1 MIEQMLHILD
11 FDSFLYPQVL
21 WGLLLIPLLTAWYL
35 FRHRTS
41 QAQIHVSSTQD
52 FAHIPRSIF
61 VYVQHIPFVLRMSII
76 SLIITA
82 LARPVSYDTFADS
95 TTYGVDIVLAMDVS
109 SSMLAQDL
117 KPDRLEASKDVAA
130 KFIINRPTDR
140 IGLVVFSGESFT
152 QCPLTTDHAT
162 LLNHLDELKS
172 GIIEDGTA
180 IGTGLGLSVSRIKDS
195 KAISK
200 VIVLLTDGVNNRG
213 DIDPLTAAE
222 LAQKYG
228 IRIYTIGVGSQGE
241 APYPV
246 QTMWGIQFQMMP
258 VEIDEAVLQKIA
270 KTTGGK
276 YFRATNKKE
285 LFDIYQTID
294 SLEKTKI
301 EDFKFTTKYELFA
314 GFVWWALLLVV
325 MEFCIKLFGTKKYI

>member
-1 MIEQMLHILD
+1 MVDAMLHIFE
-11 FDSFLYPQVL
+11 FDTFLHKQVL
-21 WGLLLIPLLTAWYL
+21 WALLVLVPLIAWYI
-35 FRHRTS
+35 FKQHTRV
-41 QAQIHVSSTQD
+41 AHVSVSSLSG
-52 FAHIPRSIF
+52 FAFIPKTIY
-61 VYVQHIPFVLRMSII
+61 VYIQHIPFVFR
-76 SLIITA
+76 IITIACIIVA

-95 TTYGVDIVLAMDVS
+95 TTYGVDIVLAMDIS

-130 KFIINRPTDR
+130 KFITNRPYDR

-152 QCPLTTDHAT
+152 QCPLTSDHAT
-162 LLNHLDELKS
+162 LLNQLDELKS

-180 IGTGLGLSVSRIKDS
+180 IGTGLGLSVTRLKDS

-200 VIVLLTDGVNNRG
+200 VVVLLTDGVNNRG

-228 IRIYTIGVGSQGE
+228 VRIYTIGVGTQGE

-258 VEIDEAVLQKIA
+258 VEIDEAVLKKIA
-270 KTTGGK
+270 KTTGGS

-285 LFDIYQTID
+285 LFEIYQTID

-301 EDFKFTTKYELFA
+301 EDFKFTTKQEMYA
-314 GFVWWALLLVV
+314 GFVLWSLVFLV
-325 MEFCIKLFGTKKYI
+325 FEFIVKQAIIKKYI

>member
-1 MIEQMLHILD
+1 MIESMLHIFE
-11 FDSFLYPQVL
+11 FDAFLHKYFL
-21 WGLLLIPLLTAWYL
+21 WGLVILIPCVVWYIYS
-35 FRHRTS
+35 HS
-41 QAQIHVSSTQD
+41 KNAVSVHVSSISSFSGISQ
-52 FAHIPRSIF
+52 S
-61 VYVQHIPFVLRMSII
+61 VYIYIQHIPFVLRILAFASII
-76 SLIITA
+76 IA

-95 TTYGVDIVLAMDVS
+95 TTYGVDIVLAMDIS

-130 KFIINRPTDR
+130 KFIANRPYDR

-162 LLNHLDELKS
+162 LLNQLDQLKS
-172 GIIEDGTA
+172 GMIEDGTA
-180 IGTGLGLSVSRIKDS
+180 IGTGLGLSVTRIKDS

-200 VIVLLTDGVNNRG
+200 VVVLLTDGVNNRG

-222 LAQKYG
+222 LAKKYG
-228 IRIYTIGVGSQGE
+228 VRIYTIGVGTQGE

-246 QTMWGIQFQMMP
+246 QTLWGIEFQMMP
-258 VEIDEAVLQKIA
+258 VEIDEVVLQKIA
-270 KTTGGK
+270 NITGGK

-285 LFDIYQTID
+285 LLEIYQTID

-301 EDFKFTTKYELFA
+301 EDYKFTTKKEMYA
-314 GFVWWALLLVV
+314 GFVLWALVFLVL
-325 MEFCIKLFGTKKYI
+325 EFIFKQFGLRKYL

>member
-1 MIEQMLHILD
+1 MLHV
-11 FDSFLYPQVL
+11 FEFESFLYPQVL
-21 WGLLLIPLLTAWYL
+21 WGLGILLPLIVWYIYSN
-35 FRHRTS
+35 RTRS
-41 QAQIHVSSTQD
+41 TQVYVSSLSNVSQ
-52 FAHIPRSIF
+52 IPQSWYVYSI
-61 VYVQHIPFVLRMSII
+61 HAPFVIRMVV
-76 SLIITA
+76 LACIITA

-95 TTYGVDIVLAMDVS
+95 TTYGVDIVLAMDIS

-130 KFIINRPTDR
+130 KFISNRPYDR

-152 QCPLTTDHAT
+152 QCPLTSDHAT
-162 LLNHLDELKS
+162 LLNQLDELQS

-180 IGTGLGLSVSRIKDS
+180 IGTGLGLSVTRLKDS

-200 VIVLLTDGVNNRG
+200 VVVLLTDGVNNSG

-228 IRIYTIGVGSQGE
+228 IRIYTIGVGTQGE

-258 VEIDEAVLQKIA
+258 VEIDEVVLKKIA
-270 KTTGGK
+270 KTTGGT

-285 LFDIYQTID
+285 LLEIYQTID

-301 EDFKFTTKYELFA
+301 EDYKFTTKHEMYV
-314 GFVWWALLLVV
+314 GFVLWALLLVV
-325 MEFCIKLFGTKKYI
+325 CEFVIKLFVTKKYL